1 MKVEW
6 SALAMEDRD
15 RIFDYIESESPKAAI
30 QVDIRIEEQVDQLV
44 QFPELGRLGR
54 IEDTRELVISQTSY
68 VVPYRVYGNVVRILR
83 VLHCAQ
89 QWPEELSG

>member
-30 QVDIRIEEQVDQLV
+30 QVDIRIEEQVDQLA

>member
-54 IEDTRELVISQTSY
+54 IEDTRELVNSQTSY

-89 QWPEELSG
+89 QWPDELSG

>member
-1 MKVEW
+1 VKVEW

-30 QVDIRIEEQVDQLV
+30 QVDIRIEEQVDQLA

>member
-44 QFPELGRLGR
+44 QFPGSGRLGR

-89 QWPEELSG
+89 QWPDELSG

>member
-54 IEDTRELVISQTSY
+54 IEDTRELVNSQTSY
-68 VVPYRVYGNVVRILR
+68 VVPYRVYANVVRILR

-89 QWPEELSG
+89 QWPDELSG

>member
-1 MKVEW
+1 VKVEW

-54 IEDTRELVISQTSY
+54 IDDTRELVISQTSY
-68 VVPYRVYGNVVRILR
+68 VLPYRVYGNVVRILR

-89 QWPEELSG
+89 QWPDDLSG

>member
-1 MKVEW
+1 M
-6 SALAMEDRD
+6 
-15 RIFDYIESESPKAAI
+15 
-30 QVDIRIEEQVDQLV
+30 

-89 QWPEELSG
+89 QWPDELSD

>member
-15 RIFDYIESESPKAAI
+15 RIFDYIESESPKAAM

-89 QWPEELSG
+89 QWPDELSG

>member
-6 SALAMEDRD
+6 SAFAMEDRG
-15 RIFDYIESESPKAAI
+15 RIFDYIESESPKAAV

-44 QFPELGRLGR
+44 HFPELGRLGR
-54 IEDTRELVISQTSY
+54 IDDTRELVISQTSY

-89 QWPEELSG
+89 QWPDELSD

>member
-15 RIFDYIESESPKAAI
+15 RISESPKAAI

-44 QFPELGRLGR
+44 QFLELGRLGR

-89 QWPEELSG
+89 QRPDDLSG

>member
-83 VLHCAQ
+83 MLHCAQ
-89 QWPEELSG
+89 QWPDELSG

>member
-44 QFPELGRLGR
+44 QFPDLGRLGR
-54 IEDTRELVISQTSY
+54 IDDPRELVISQTSY
-68 VVPYRVYGNVVRILR
+68 VVPERVYGNVVRILR

-89 QWPEELSG
+89 QWPDELSA

>member
-1 MKVEW
+1 VKVEW

-15 RIFDYIESESPKAAI
+15 RISESPKAAI

-83 VLHCAQ
+83 MLHCAQ
-89 QWPEELSG
+89 QWPDELSG

>member
-44 QFPELGRLGR
+44 PFPELGRLGR
-54 IEDTRELVISQTSY
+54 IDDTRELVISQTSY

-89 QWPEELSG
+89 QWPDDLSG

>member
-1 MKVEW
+1 VKVEW

>member
-1 MKVEW
+1 VKVEW

-54 IEDTRELVISQTSY
+54 IDDTRELVISQTSY

-89 QWPEELSG
+89 QRPDDLSG

>member
-1 MKVEW
+1 VKVEW

-89 QWPEELSG
+89 QWPDELSG

>member
-1 MKVEW
+1 VKVEW

-54 IEDTRELVISQTSY
+54 IDDTRELVISQTSY

>member
-1 MKVEW
+1 VKVEW

-44 QFPELGRLGR
+44 PFPELGRLGR
-54 IEDTRELVISQTSY
+54 IDDTRELVISQTSY

-89 QWPEELSG
+89 QWPDDLSG

>member
-1 MKVEW
+1 VKVEW

-54 IEDTRELVISQTSY
+54 IEDTRELVNSQTSY

-89 QWPEELSG
+89 QWPDELSG

>member
-54 IEDTRELVISQTSY
+54 IDDTRELVISQTSY

-83 VLHCAQ
+83 MLHCAQ
-89 QWPEELSG
+89 QWPDELSG

>member
-15 RIFDYIESESPKAAI
+15 RISESPKAAI

-83 VLHCAQ
+83 MLHCAQ
-89 QWPEELSG
+89 QWPDELSG

>member
-44 QFPELGRLGR
+44 QFPDLGRLGR
-54 IEDTRELVISQTSY
+54 IDDTRELVISQTSY

-89 QWPEELSG
+89 QWPDELSA

>member
-89 QWPEELSG
+89 QWPDELSG